1 MSPPCST
8 SSFIIIVIIIIV
20 IIIII
25 IIFIIFIFSE
35 TLSVAN
41 SASNINLSNSLVL
54 LNATNCNVD
63 KINNNFKRKIVCL
76 NVIVVESLQ
85 WLSLRHGFDG
95 CDELDGLGGFN
106 GLSGFGGFDGL
117 GEFDGFCGF
126 DKLDGFGGFSGFGG
140 FVF

>member
-20 IIIII
+20 IIII

-63 KINNNFKRKIVCL
+63 KINNNFKRKIACL

-85 WLSLRHGFDG
+85 WLSLRHGFDRF
-95 CDELDGLGGFN
+95 CDSSRLVR
-106 GLSGFGGFDGL
+106 
-117 GEFDGFCGF
+117 
-126 DKLDGFGGFSGFGG
+126 FSGFP
-140 FVF
+140 F

>member
-1 MSPPCST
+1 MRPPCST
-8 SSFIIIVIIIIV
+8 SSFIIMVIIIIV
-20 IIIII
+20 IIIIII

-41 SASNINLSNSLVL
+41 NTSNVNLSNSLVSL
-54 LNATNCNVD
+54 VNATKCNVD

-117 GEFDGFCGF
+117 DGFS
-126 DKLDGFGGFSGFGG
+126 GFSGFGG
-140 FVF
+140 FVYYPH